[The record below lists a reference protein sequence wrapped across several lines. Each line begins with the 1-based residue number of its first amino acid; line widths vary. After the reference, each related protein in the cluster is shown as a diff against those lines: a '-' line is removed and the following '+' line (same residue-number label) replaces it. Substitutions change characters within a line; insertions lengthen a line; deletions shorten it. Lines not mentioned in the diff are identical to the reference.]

1 MFSISDRIEAFIF
14 DMDGIITD
22 TVQFHYLSWKR
33 LFDAEGIPFTPED
46 NRDLL
51 GRARDDSL
59 RLILSRYGRQ
69 VTAERFQLLYELKN
83 RYFLELTQMM
93 SEKDLLPG
101 IRDLIMA
108 VKTAGLKTAVA
119 SSSRN
124 TRHILDKLGIFQL
137 FDLVTDSNTIARAK
151 PAPDLFLHAASRL
164 MVDPGRTV
172 VIEDAEAG
180 IAAARSAGML
190 VIGIGAGEHLT
201 TADLYFASAAEIEF
215 NRLLRDLEGIP
226 TAKRSGLR

>member
-1 MFSISDRIEAFIF
+1 
-14 DMDGIITD
+14 MDGIITD

-33 LFDAEGIPFTPED
+33 LFEAEGIPFTPDD

-59 RLILSRYGRQ
+59 RLILGRYGRQ

-83 RYFLELTQMM
+83 RYFLELTQMI

-101 IRDLIMA
+101 IKDLITA

-124 TRHILDKLGIFQL
+124 TRHILDKLGVYRL
-137 FDLVTDSNTIARAK
+137 FDAVTDSNTIARAK
-151 PAPDLFLHAASRL
+151 PAPDLFLHAASLL
-164 MVDPGRTV
+164 MVNPGQTV
-172 VIEDAEAG
+172 VIEDSEAG
-180 IAAARSAGML
+180 IAAARAAGML
-190 VIGIGAGEHLT
+190 VIGIGAAKHLT
-201 TADLYFASAAEIEF
+201 TADLYFTSAAGIEF
-215 NRLLRDLEGIP
+215 DKLLQNLESILP
-226 TAKRSGLR
+226 TPRSSLR